1 MSLRGGEL
9 DTHRQRIE
17 HLTSLARS
25 RGKELVRY
33 PIFLLRFV
41 YLN

>member
-25 RGKELVRY
+25 RGKDLY
-33 PIFLLRFV
+33 DIRFFYYV
-41 YLN
+41 LFI